1 MKTKVLFFSM
11 VVVVGLIVFSS
22 WLPVEA
28 DDYTDRRSDMIKDIQ
43 QSVAETR
50 HYLDKDEL
58 DPRVMEVLAKV
69 PRHEFVPDSQKEYA
83 YQNRP
88 LPIGY
93 GQTISQ
99 PYIVALM
106 TDLIEIKAD
115 YKVLEIGT
123 GSAYQAAVL
132 SELVDSVYSIEVVKE
147 LGEQAA
153 ERLKRLHYDNVY
165 TRIGDGY
172 YGWPEAAPFDAILV
186 TAAASHVPPPLIKQ
200 LKPGGRMVI
209 PVGSR
214 FMTQQL
220 LFVEK
225 AEDGTVSTRQV
236 LPVVFVPLT
245 GKH

>member
-1 MKTKVLFFSM
+1 MQKNIGYKIVVIM
-11 VVVVGLIVFSS
+11 VVYV
-22 WLPVEA
+22 LPWQVCA
-28 DDYTDRRSDMIKDIQ
+28 LDYSERHQTMIKDIEDT
-43 QSVAETR
+43 VRETR
-50 HYLDKDEL
+50 HYLDKEMFDQ
-58 DPRVMEVLAKV
+58 RVMEVMAKV
-69 PRHEFVPDSQKEYA
+69 PRHEFVPSSQQDSA

-106 TDLIEIKAD
+106 TDLIETRAD
-115 YKVLEIGT
+115 DRVLEIGT

-132 SELVDSVYSIEVVKE
+132 AELVDQVYSIEVVE
-147 LGEQAA
+147 PLGKAAA
-153 ERLKRLHYDNVY
+153 ERLQRLNYNNVQ

-172 YGWPEAAPFDAILV
+172 YGWPEEAPFDAILV
-186 TAAASHVPPPLIKQ
+186 TAAASHVPPPLINQ
-200 LKPGGRMVI
+200 LKAGGRMVI

-225 AEDGTVSTRQV
+225 ALDGTVSTRQV
-236 LPVVFVPLT
+236 MPVVFVPLT